1 MVRLLLT
8 LSILL
13 VLIARGAAAPK
24 PTDVQGQRKE
34 LEKIQQD
41 VKRSKDRLDSLR
53 REEARVQKEISDR
66 DERIESQKKLLGRL
80 NSDLTQIRSS
90 ISENEASLGQR
101 QDALDQSRRRFLGNV
116 RQLYVSSPRG
126 AQELIS
132 SPHDELEAGVKVSYL
147 SALVNYE
154 SGNVVAASN
163 QLGRSLAQLEQL
175 TGKQAQIASL
185 KRKRE
190 VSFALD
196 QSRKDK
202 QEKSLDRL
210 RKAKREESDRILTL
224 QQAAAEMEKIVARLE
239 QQSKKT
245 AAPSKRQPE
254 SAGPGIFASL
264 KGRLAAPFKGDIVVP
279 YGNSVDNV
287 THLKSFSPGITIRGK
302 SGGRVLAV
310 ADGTVVYNG
319 NLRGYGNFVILSHDN
334 QYYTTYAGLSTV
346 NVNEGDAVE
355 AGSQIGSAEE
365 SGTVKFELRKGR
377 DPIDPLEWINIDA
390 F

>member
-1 MVRLLLT
+1 MIRLLVT
-8 LSILL
+8 LGVLL
-13 VLIARGAAAPK
+13 ALNGRGAAAPK

-80 NSDLTQIRSS
+80 NSDLAQIRNSIAGNESS
-90 ISENEASLGQR
+90 LSQR

-126 AQELIS
+126 AEELVA

-190 VSFALD
+190 VSYALE

-202 QEKSLDRL
+202 QEKSLDKL

-245 AAPSKRQPE
+245 IPPSKRQPE
-254 SAGPGIFASL
+254 STTPGVFASL

-279 YGNSVDNV
+279 YGNSVDAV
-287 THLKSFSPGITIRGK
+287 THLKSFSPGITIKGR

-334 QYYTTYAGLSTV
+334 QYYTTYAGLGTV
-346 NVNEGDAVE
+346 GVNEGDAVE
-355 AGSQIGSAEE
+355 AGSPVGNADE
-365 SGTVKFELRKGR
+365 SGVVKFELRKGR
-377 DPIDPLEWINIDA
+377 DSIDPLVWINIDA